1 VEPSCKVWKDE
12 QTITPEAAAA
22 QCLKHG
28 EDCVGFFREDK
39 DGAAHTGYVPA
50 ACAMKEAGFNIDN
63 CENCTHAFYNRTF
76 QPENGKVK
84 TDYMGYC
91 MEAIPVADGVMNITS
106 KPCAPSSFQR
116 WSLNYTML
124 VYDGGVGRSMYVAPD
139 KKEDWMGAQLFVW
152 DANLFPVPG
161 DTSVTWEYTAD
172 HQLKMNSQW
181 HHGCAFTDS
190 AVSGSVYLWDCN
202 YSPSQQWTLGM
213 MSDNFFFSNSSNAT
227 NDTELASEAKMEQSV
242 TGKMELSDR
251 VDSGTGLCL
260 HAEEEK
266 NGQQVSLKKCDHAT
280 TWTMDYSL
288 ESYGRGS
295 YRVSDAQLSS
305 GGKCITTPGND
316 RSNGQIL
323 WLWDCSELAGE
334 DNYHHGALS
343 YYGQVTEGQVA
354 NVVSMTADTSG
365 SISCA
370 DVTGDY
376 VEGTLMQ
383 IWSCDNLGTNT
394 NQEFV
399 WWNVDLEMEI

>member
-1 VEPSCKVWKDE
+1 
-12 QTITPEAAAA
+12 
-22 QCLKHG
+22 
-28 EDCVGFFREDK
+28 
-39 DGAAHTGYVPA
+39 
-50 ACAMKEAGFNIDN
+50 
-63 CENCTHAFYNRTF
+63 
-76 QPENGKVK
+76 
-84 TDYMGYC
+84 
-91 MEAIPVADGVMNITS
+91 
-106 KPCAPSSFQR
+106 
-116 WSLNYTML
+116 
-124 VYDGGVGRSMYVAPD
+124 
-139 KKEDWMGAQLFVW
+139 
-152 DANLFPVPG
+152 
-161 DTSVTWEYTAD
+161 
-172 HQLKMNSQW
+172 MNSQW

-190 AVSGSVYLWDCN
+190 TVSGAVYLWDCN
-202 YSPSQQWTLGM
+202 YSPAQQWTLGM

-227 NDTELASEAKMEQSV
+227 NDTQLASEVKYSQSI

-251 VDSGTGLCL
+251 ADSGTGLCL

-323 WLWDCSELAGE
+323 WLWECTELAAE
-334 DNYHHGALS
+334 DHYQHGSLS
-343 YYGQVTEGQVA
+343 YYGQVTEGQVSQ
-354 NVVSMTADTSG
+354 VLSMTPDPSG
-365 SISCA
+365 LTTCG

-383 IWSCDNLGTNT
+383 VWSCDSLGTNT

-399 WWNVDLEMEI
+399 WWNVDPEMEI